1 MSRQL
6 ILNAFDTNA
15 VGFTPPGQWRD
26 KRDQSMNYTSMA
38 HWANLARVL
47 ERGLFDG
54 IFFQDLMGVLDV
66 YGGNADAAIRSAS
79 YFPQNDPLMIIPIM
93 AFVTEHLGFGVTGNL
108 SYEEP
113 YLFARR
119 MSTLDHLTNGRMG
132 WNIVTG
138 YLDSAARALG
148 RPGQLPHD
156 ERYEAA
162 DEFMDVVYKL
172 WEGSWEDGA
181 VIRDRKAG
189 IYARPEMVH
198 EIAHHG
204 KYYNMRGIHR
214 SEPSPQRTPVLY
226 QAGSSARGRQ
236 FSSLHCECIFV
247 GGSNKTAAGALIRD
261 IRARAVAN
269 GRDPGDVKVIVDAV
283 VVVARTES
291 EAREKLKAHQDA
303 VLPEGGLA
311 MISAALGIDLAELDP
326 DEPIP
331 FKQSESNRSTA
342 DGLAKKS
349 SGKIWTPRLIGED
362 LHLGRGSTI
371 VGTPSQ
377 IADEFASWQAEAD
390 IDGFN
395 ICRAF
400 TPGTFEDVADLLV
413 PELQDRGMF
422 KTSYREGTL
431 RQKLMGHGDGRMP
444 TSHIAARYRHR
455 AAKRLEREH
464 AVGD

>member
-1 MSRQL
+1 MTRHL

-26 KRDQSMNYTSMA
+26 PRDESMNYTTMA
-38 HWANLARVL
+38 YWAKMAKIL

-54 IFFQDLMGVLDV
+54 VFFQDLVGVLDV

-79 YFPQNDPLMIIPIM
+79 YFPQNDPLLIIPVM
-93 AFVTEHLGFGVTGNL
+93 AYVTEHLGFGVTGNL

-156 ERYEAA
+156 ERYAAA
-162 DEFMDVVYKL
+162 DEFMEVVYKL

-181 VIRDRKAG
+181 VIRDRAAG
-189 IYARPEMVH
+189 IYARPELVH
-198 EIAHHG
+198 EISHEG

-214 SEPSPQRTPVLY
+214 SEPSRQRTPVLY
-226 QAGSSARGRQ
+226 QAGTSERGRQ

-247 GGSNKTAAGALIRD
+247 GGSNKTAAGALIKD
-261 IRARAVAN
+261 IRQRAVAN
-269 GRDPGDVKVIVDAV
+269 GRDPRDVKVIVDAV
-283 VVVARTES
+283 VVVAKTEA
-291 EAREKLKAHQDA
+291 EAQDKLKAHQQA

-311 MISAALGIDLAELDP
+311 MISAALGIDLAKLDP
-326 DEPIP
+326 DAPIP
-331 FKQSESNRSTA
+331 FVKSESNQSTA
-342 DGLAKKS
+342 DGLAKKNA
-349 SGKIWTPRLIGED
+349 GKVWTPRLIGED

-377 IADEFASWQAEAD
+377 IADIFASWQQEAD

-400 TPGTFEDVADLLV
+400 APGTFEDVADLLV
-413 PELQDRGMF
+413 PELQDRGLF
-422 KTSYREGTL
+422 KTKYQEGTL
-431 RQKLMGHGDGRMP
+431 RQKLTGHGDGRQP
-444 TSHIAARYRHR
+444 STHIAARYRKVDALGK
-455 AAKRLEREH
+455 AAE
-464 AVGD
+464 

>member
-1 MSRQL
+1 MKMGRHL

-26 KRDQSMNYTSMA
+26 PRDESMNYTSME
-38 HWANLARVL
+38 HWAKLARIL

-54 IFFQDLMGVLDV
+54 VFFQDLVGVLDV
-66 YGGNADAAIRSAS
+66 YGGNADASIRSAS
-79 YFPQNDPLMIIPIM
+79 YFPQNDPLMIIPVM
-93 AFVTEHLGFGVTGNL
+93 AFVTKHLGFGVTGNL

-113 YLFARR
+113 YLLARR
-119 MSTLDHLTNGRMG
+119 MSTLDHLTKGRMG

-181 VIRDRKAG
+181 VIRDREAG

-198 EIAHHG
+198 EISHEG

-226 QAGSSARGRQ
+226 QAGSSERGRE
-236 FSSLHCECIFV
+236 FSSLHCEVIFV
-247 GGSNKTAAGALIRD
+247 GGSNKAAAGALIRD
-261 IRARAVAN
+261 IRRRAAEN
-269 GRDPGDVKVIVDAV
+269 GRDPRDVKVIVDAV
-283 VVVARTES
+283 VVVAPTES
-291 EAREKLKAHQDA
+291 EARDKLEAHRRA

-311 MISAALGIDLAELDP
+311 MISAALGIDLAKLDP

-331 FKQSESNRSTA
+331 FTKSESNRSTA
-342 DGLAKKS
+342 EGLAKKS
-349 SGKIWTPRLIGED
+349 AGKIWTPRLIGED

-371 VGTPSQ
+371 VGTPTQ
-377 IADEFASWQAEAD
+377 IADEFAAWQEEAD
-390 IDGFN
+390 VDGFN

-400 TPGTFEDVADLLV
+400 TPGTFEDVADFLV
-413 PELQDRGMF
+413 PVLQDRDMF
-422 KTSYREGTL
+422 KTAYREGSL

-444 TSHIAARYRHR
+444 ATHAAARHRYRTNL
-455 AAKRLEREH
+455 AMAGEQ
-464 AVGD
+464 

>member
-1 MSRQL
+1 MGKHL

-26 KRDQSMNYTSMA
+26 PSDESMNYTSMA
-38 HWANLARVL
+38 HWAKMARVL

-54 IFFQDLMGVLDV
+54 VFFQDLMGVLDV

-79 YFPQNDPLMIIPIM
+79 YFPQNDPLMIIPVM

-108 SYEEP
+108 SYEDP

-148 RPGQLPHD
+148 RSGQLPHD
-156 ERYEAA
+156 ERYRAA
-162 DEFMDVVYKL
+162 DEFMEVVYKL

-181 VIRDRKAG
+181 VIRDRAAG

-198 EIAHHG
+198 EIVHEG
-204 KYYNMRGIHR
+204 EYYKMRGIHR
-214 SEPSPQRTPVLY
+214 CEPSRQRTPVLY
-226 QAGSSARGRQ
+226 QAGSSERGRQ

-247 GGSNKTAAGALIRD
+247 GGSNKAASGALIRD
-261 IRARAVAN
+261 IRQRAVAN
-269 GRDPGDVKVIVDAV
+269 GRDPRDVKVIVDAV
-283 VVVARTES
+283 VVLAQTES
-291 EAREKLKAHQDA
+291 EAQDKLRAHQQA

-311 MISAALGIDLAELDP
+311 MISGALGIDLAKLDP
-326 DEPIP
+326 DEPIQ
-331 FKQSESNRSTA
+331 FAKSEANHSTA
-342 DGLAKKS
+342 DGLAKKNA
-349 SGKIWTPRLIGED
+349 GKIWTPRLIGED
-362 LHLGRGSTI
+362 LLLGRGSTI

-377 IADEFASWQAEAD
+377 VADVFASWQAEAD

-400 TPGTFEDVADLLV
+400 APGTFEDVADLLV
-413 PELQDRGMF
+413 PELQDRGMY
-422 KTSYREGTL
+422 KTKYQEGTL
-431 RQKLMGHGDGRMP
+431 RQKLTGHGDGRMP
-444 TSHIAARYRHR
+444 VTHVAAGYRYH
-455 AAKRLEREH
+455 AATELVEEH
-464 AVGD
+464 AI

>member
-1 MSRQL
+1 
-6 ILNAFDTNA
+6 
-15 VGFTPPGQWRD
+15 
-26 KRDQSMNYTSMA
+26 
-38 HWANLARVL
+38 
-47 ERGLFDG
+47 
-54 IFFQDLMGVLDV
+54 
-66 YGGNADAAIRSAS
+66 
-79 YFPQNDPLMIIPIM
+79 M

-132 WNIVTG
+132 WNVVTG

-148 RPGQLPHD
+148 RPAQLPHD

-162 DEFMDVVYKL
+162 DEFMEVVYKL

-198 EIAHHG
+198 EIEHHG
-204 KYYNMRGIHR
+204 KYYNMAGIHR
-214 SEPSPQRTPVLY
+214 SEPSPQRTPMLY
-226 QAGSSARGRQ
+226 QAGTSERGRQ
-236 FSSLHCECIFV
+236 FSSKHCECIFV
-247 GGSNKTAAGALIRD
+247 GGTSKPAAGELVRD
-261 IRARAVAN
+261 IRRRAQAN
-269 GRDPGDVKVIVDAV
+269 GRDPADLKVIVDAIV
-283 VVVARTES
+283 IVAPTES
-291 EAREKLKAHQDA
+291 EAQEKLAAHKQA
-303 VLPEGGLA
+303 VLPEGGWA
-311 MISAALGIDLAELDP
+311 MISAALGIDLAKLGL

-331 FKQSESNRSTA
+331 FKQTEGNRSTA
-342 DGLAKKS
+342 DSLAKKTA
-349 SGKIWTPRLIGED
+349 GKIWTPRAIAED

-377 IADEFASWQAEAD
+377 VADEFAAWQAEAD

-400 TPGTFEDVADLLV
+400 TPGTFADIADLLV

-422 KTSYREGTL
+422 KTAYREGTL
-431 RQKLMGHGDGRMP
+431 RHKLMGHGNGRMP
-444 TSHIAARYRHR
+444 ATHPAAQYRR
-455 AAKRLEREH
+455 ARAF
-464 AVGD
+464 A

>member
-1 MSRQL
+1 MTRHL

-26 KRDQSMNYTSMA
+26 PRDESMNYTTMA
-38 HWANLARVL
+38 YWAKMAKIL

-54 IFFQDLMGVLDV
+54 VFFQDLVGVLDV

-79 YFPQNDPLMIIPIM
+79 YFPQNDPLLIIPVM
-93 AFVTEHLGFGVTGNL
+93 AYVTEHLGFGVTGNL

-156 ERYEAA
+156 ERYAAA
-162 DEFMDVVYKL
+162 DEFMEVVYKL

-181 VIRDRKAG
+181 VIRDRAAG
-189 IYARPEMVH
+189 IYARPELVH
-198 EIAHHG
+198 EISHEG

-214 SEPSPQRTPVLY
+214 SEPSRQRTPVLY
-226 QAGSSARGRQ
+226 QAGTSERGRQ

-247 GGSNKTAAGALIRD
+247 GGSNKTAAGALIKD
-261 IRARAVAN
+261 IRQRAVAN
-269 GRDPGDVKVIVDAV
+269 GRDPRDVKVIVDAV
-283 VVVARTES
+283 VVVAKTEA
-291 EAREKLKAHQDA
+291 EAQDKLKAHQQA

-311 MISAALGIDLAELDP
+311 MISAALGIDLAKLDP
-326 DEPIP
+326 DAPIP
-331 FKQSESNRSTA
+331 FVKSESNQSTA
-342 DGLAKKS
+342 DGLAKKNA
-349 SGKIWTPRLIGED
+349 GKVWTPRLIGED

-377 IADEFASWQAEAD
+377 IADIFASWQQEAD

-400 TPGTFEDVADLLV
+400 APGTFEDVADLLV
-413 PELQDRGMF
+413 PELQDRGLF
-422 KTSYREGTL
+422 KTKYQEGTL
-431 RQKLMGHGDGRMP
+431 RQKLTGHGDGRQP
-444 TSHIAARYRHR
+444 STHIAARYRR
-455 AAKRLEREH
+455 VDALEKAAE
-464 AVGD
+464 